1 MRLSRYD
8 KTLFTKISHFQKA
21 GLVWTGE
28 DGGEDTEVAGGQSS
42 MRGLGGLQQWMG
54 LMAEHMAQDS
64 ARLPFLW
71 PKLSTGNQATVT
83 NKQQQSLTNIIKYTS
98 IYTYVLWEINKTRNI
113 KQMHHL

>member
-42 MRGLGGLQQWMG
+42 MRGLGGLQHWMG
-54 LMAEHMAQDS
+54 LMAEHMAQDT

-71 PKLSTGNQATVT
+71 PKLSTGNTVT
-83 NKQQQSLTNIIKYTS
+83 NTAIAMENVTLCQFFSLSFYLTK
-98 IYTYVLWEINKTRNI
+98 
-113 KQMHHL
+113 